1 MNLRQK
7 ILILSVLP
15 LVLAILAITAL
26 VTFQSTQLAR
36 ASIATFERNLLRAK
50 ENELLNLTNMAVSAI
65 ADIYQAADADDEAA
79 KAQVQAILSELD
91 YGPDGYFFAYDLT
104 A

>member
-7 ILILSVLP
+7 ILVLSVLP

-26 VTFQSTQLAR
+26 VTSQSTQLAR

-50 ENELLNLTNMAVSAI
+50 
-65 ADIYQAADADDEAA
+65 
-79 KAQVQAILSELD
+79 
-91 YGPDGYFFAYDLT
+91 
-104 A
+104 

>member
-7 ILILSVLP
+7 ILVLSVLP

-36 ASIATFERNLLRAK
+36 ASIATFESNLLKAK
-50 ENELLNLTNMAVSAI
+50 ENDHA
-65 ADIYQAADADDEAA
+65 
-79 KAQVQAILSELD
+79 
-91 YGPDGYFFAYDLT
+91 
-104 A
+104 